1 MKSLK
6 TGVTLIILCL
16 GCISLNAG
24 KIYTWTDAYGVT
36 HISENPPP
44 ATGKLE
50 AVIEYTPQTEEEI
63 QQIRQQQEIRRSDR
77 AKESILQNALK
88 AQKIAAEASIA
99 AEDAQKRAD
108 EANRQVLEF
117 KNKVGKDSDR
127 IKRNRSKIRK
137 LELQALK
144 ATDAARQASE
154 VARKAEEQA
163 KSADK
168 RATEIR
174 KPNNQSERQLTET
187 QK

>member
-6 TGVTLIILCL
+6 TGVTLVILCL
-16 GCISLNAG
+16 GCINLNAG
-24 KIYTWTDAYGVT
+24 KIYTRTDPNGVT

-63 QQIRQQQEIRRSDR
+63 RIIRQQQESRRNER
-77 AKESILQNALK
+77 AKESILRNALE
-88 AQKIAAEASIA
+88 AQKIADEASIA
-99 AEDAQKRAD
+99 AEDAKKRAD
-108 EANRQVLEF
+108 EANRRALEF
-117 KNKVGKDSDR
+117 KNKVGKNSDR

-137 LELQALK
+137 LELEALN

-163 KSADK
+163 KSAEK
-168 RATEIR
+168 RATEII
-174 KPNNQSERQLTET
+174 KSNNQPERQLTET
-187 QK
+187 KK